1 MMKNNIQYKNLSQQD
16 IADFQCDD
24 CGMINQLCKGDK
36 ETEQALLSLLERI
49 PKGVI
54 SIIGSGGKTSLIQA
68 LSLLLSKK
76 GSVLITTTTHIFPF
90 SHCENI
96 LVEETDSEE
105 AILSLVDKG
114 FQKHPILC
122 VGVKGNDGKLTKA
135 PILFSA
141 LEKHCDYILVEAD
154 GSKHL
159 PAKAHN
165 EREPQLPKETKL
177 SVLVF
182 GLSALHKP
190 IEDVVHRVE
199 LFQGLFTP
207 PLKKGTVLSKELLAE
222 ALQKENLGD
231 LLFLNQAD
239 CIEEKEREELRSF
252 LEKYLHK
259 PVILASLLSL
269 HSGALC

>member
-1 MMKNNIQYKNLSQQD
+1 MKNNIQYKNLSQQD
-16 IADFQCDD
+16 IADSQCDV
-24 CGMINQLCKGDK
+24 CSTINQLCKGDE
-36 ETEQALLSLLERI
+36 ETGQALLFLLERI
-49 PKGVI
+49 SRGVL
-54 SIIGSGGKTSLIQA
+54 SVIGSGGKTSLIQA

-76 GSVLITTTTHIFPF
+76 GRVLITTTTHIFPF
-90 SHCENI
+90 SYCENI

-105 AILSLVDKG
+105 AILSLVDES
-114 FQKHPILC
+114 FRRHPILC

-154 GSKHL
+154 GSKRL

-165 EREPQLPKETKL
+165 KKEPQIPEETKL
-177 SVLVF
+177 SILVF
-182 GLSALHKP
+182 GASALGKP

-207 PLKKGTVLSKELLAE
+207 PLKKGTVLSKEILAE

-239 CIEEKEREELRSF
+239 CIEKKKREELRSF

>member
-1 MMKNNIQYKNLSQQD
+1 M
-16 IADFQCDD
+16 
-24 CGMINQLCKGDK
+24 
-36 ETEQALLSLLERI
+36 
-49 PKGVI
+49 
-54 SIIGSGGKTSLIQA
+54 
-68 LSLLLSKK
+68 
-76 GSVLITTTTHIFPF
+76 
-90 SHCENI
+90 
-96 LVEETDSEE
+96 
-105 AILSLVDKG
+105 
-114 FQKHPILC
+114 
-122 VGVKGNDGKLTKA
+122 
-135 PILFSA
+135 
-141 LEKHCDYILVEAD
+141 
-154 GSKHL
+154 
-159 PAKAHN
+159 
-165 EREPQLPKETKL
+165 
-177 SVLVF
+177 F